1 MKTRTECQ
9 NPFGSVYL
17 VPSYLEKGLGKEKV
31 KDVKENILKNT
42 RTREKTSMMWELLKM
57 FLHCRLLKRRCCK
70 NASRVNSYRSTQVG
84 ENQNS
89 FAELIKR
96 VFFIRWKQKTKLFF
110 PMWGSISLLISWDAI
125 VKDALKNLFIIH

>member
-1 MKTRTECQ
+1 MKTRTDCQ

-17 VPSYLEKGLGKEKV
+17 VPSYLVKGLGKEKV